1 MDILLELRQLEVH
14 VCWRLISGV
23 FLQMSEELD
32 GWRKRGRRYTAATTD
47 LFSSETYL
55 TLSLDLIVFIWL
67 WFVTEL
73 FIYVSIRREKLR
85 QLERSELAADV
96 SQVTS
101 ESFVLRRFSQWGL
114 LGWCFHNFASSCWFL
129 FVTTSTLSLICFR
142 KCNHRN
148 TLRNICL
155 IRFDEVE
162 VQDEILQQ
170 VDRAYRVVM

>member
-1 MDILLELRQLEVH
+1 MDGGSEDDVTQRQQQT
-14 VCWRLISGV
+14 CS
-23 FLQMSEELD
+23 S
-32 GWRKRGRRYTAATTD
+32 AANSV
-47 LFSSETYL
+47 SSETYL

-67 WFVTEL
+67 WFVTDL

-101 ESFVLRRFSQWGL
+101 ESFVLRRCSQWRL
-114 LGWCFHNFASSCWFL
+114 LGWCFHNFAFSCWFL

>member
-1 MDILLELRQLEVH
+1 MKGGSEDDVTQRQQQT
-14 VCWRLISGV
+14 CS
-23 FLQMSEELD
+23 S
-32 GWRKRGRRYTAATTD
+32 AANSV
-47 LFSSETYL
+47 SSETYL

-101 ESFVLRRFSQWGL
+101 ESFVLRRCSQWRL
-114 LGWCFHNFASSCWFL
+114 LGWCFHNFTFSCWFL

-162 VQDEILQQ
+162 LQDEILQQ